1 MFEFGIFIFFQI
13 KKINQHLFCSTHKY
27 AKKTFLQCYLI
38 QSSKFLK
45 VNQVPYFLTAVKNR
59 VKFCSKQSIV

>member
-1 MFEFGIFIFFQI
+1 MFEFGIFIFSKL
-13 KKINQHLFCSTHKY
+13 KKSINTYSAAHINTRKN
-27 AKKTFLQCYLI
+27 FLQCYLI

-45 VNQVPYFLTAVKNR
+45 VNQVPYFLPAVKNR